1 MATPRWTLHL
11 PTMLTSRDEAIIL
24 ATALRDALAHIT
36 AIDFGETTL
45 SEEDR
50 QFLRIRV
57 WCDAR
62 LDGVDRCRRR
72 DDHAGPCGTAE
83 PAGGAGPAGG
93 VHTAGGAYAAG
104 NTDPGGGTDTV
115 NLSLTN
121 RTLDSNIIDNVHGS
135 HASGSPPGG
144 RT

>member
-11 PTMLTSRDEAIIL
+11 PTMLTSREEAIIL

-50 QFLRIRV
+50 QFLRVRV

-62 LDGVDRCRRR
+62 LDAVNRCRRR
-72 DDHAGPCGTAE
+72 DDHTGPCGTSD
-83 PAGGAGPAGG
+83 PA
-93 VHTAGGAYAAG
+93 
-104 NTDPGGGTDTV
+104 GGTDTV
-115 NLSLTN
+115 NVSLTK